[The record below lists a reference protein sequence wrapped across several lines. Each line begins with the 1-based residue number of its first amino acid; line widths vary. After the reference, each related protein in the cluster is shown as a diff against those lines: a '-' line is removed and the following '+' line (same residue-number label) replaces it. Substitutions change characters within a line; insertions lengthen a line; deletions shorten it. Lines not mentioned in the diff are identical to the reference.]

1 MDATEPSEGAA
12 EGSMASSMADSIEG
26 LIERGAGVLRDGG
39 LLGLPTDTQYAL
51 SALASDGAAVMHC
64 YACKQRSDDDAMPI
78 FLPSLEWLDRVAT
91 DIPAGVRTLAAEV
104 WPGAVT
110 LVLPRNPDW
119 RSLAVPGKTVAVR
132 IPDHPLALGLLAAVD
147 APLTG
152 SSANRHGE
160 PPALRADD
168 VRASLGEA
176 VTVLPEGGVLP
187 QGTASTI
194 LAWSDDELR
203 ILRPGA
209 LSDEDIQALLRRH
222 GAAGG

>member
-1 MDATEPSEGAA
+1 MDAPDTL
-12 EGSMASSMADSIEG
+12 DN
-26 LIERGAGVLRDGG
+26 LIERGAGVLTGGG

-51 SALASDGAAVMHC
+51 SALASDGAAVMRC
-64 YACKQRSDDDAMPI
+64 YACKQRPDDDAMPI
-78 FLPSLEWLDRVAT
+78 FLPSLDWLDRVAT
-91 DIPAGVRTLAAEV
+91 DIPAVARGVAEEV

-110 LVLPRNPDW
+110 LVLQRNPEW
-119 RSLAVPGKTVAVR
+119 RSLAAPGKTVALR
-132 IPDHPLALGLLAAVD
+132 IPDHPLALGLLAAID

-152 SSANRHGE
+152 SSANRHGQ

-168 VRASLGEA
+168 VRTSLGED
-176 VTVLPEGGVLP
+176 VTVLPEAGVLP

-194 LAWSDDELR
+194 LAWSDAEPR

-209 LSDEDIQALLRRH
+209 MSNEHVEALLQRH